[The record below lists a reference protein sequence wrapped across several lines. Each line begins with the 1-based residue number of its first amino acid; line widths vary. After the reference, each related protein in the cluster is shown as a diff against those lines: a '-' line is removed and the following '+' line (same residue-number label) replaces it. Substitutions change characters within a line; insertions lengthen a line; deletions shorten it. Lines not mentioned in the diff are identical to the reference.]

1 MKMMN
6 ENDEKRLFSIIK
18 STVEDNAVDYIFS
31 RTRELLNKMPLPLPR
46 VLHNLKKGPG
56 VFIIYKTWKNRKQE
70 DSFKLVSFGNYDS
83 PENLEKILKLAVEGI
98 PNSEKLCFAFI
109 EAISD
114 EMALI
119 MEDIL
124 RKFKQK
130 KKEKVRRALYA
141 HPREKI

>member
-1 MKMMN
+1 
-6 ENDEKRLFSIIK
+6 
-18 STVEDNAVDYIFS
+18 
-31 RTRELLNKMPLPLPR
+31 
-46 VLHNLKKGPG
+46 
-56 VFIIYKTWKNRKQE
+56 
-70 DSFKLVSFGNYDS
+70 
-83 PENLEKILKLAVEGI
+83 
-98 PNSEKLCFAFI
+98 LCFAFI